1 MSRIS
6 DLALAAVIGGLAF
19 AAYHEFAK
27 EKAEE
32 QTFEAARQAALDAPD
47 PFLELEKFT
56 SASGDYGKSCF
67 ILLRGPCERRTEVEN
82 ELVVAGAKKGSV
94 PALVFLFDTSIKSP
108 LVNYTDLPDDESQ
121 RLGQR
126 LISLAESAPVTKEN
140 AALFS
145 EAAAL
150 LKYSTQTAKAIDLYV
165 KAWQTGAPWAAS
177 GLAYIYDEILNDQT
191 RAYFWYVRA
200 QNVPVGTESF
210 NSLSAEQKLTLQSK
224 ARDTNLANI

>member
-1 MSRIS
+1 MGWIS
-6 DLALAAVIGGLAF
+6 NLAMAAVIGGLAF
-19 AAYHEFAK
+19 GAYHTHSVD
-27 EKAEE
+27 KAEE
-32 QTFEAARQAALDAPD
+32 QTFKAARQAALNAPD
-47 PFLELEKFT
+47 PFLELDRFR
-56 SASGDYGKSCF
+56 SAIGDYGKSCYVF
-67 ILLRGPCERRTEVEN
+67 ADADCKRRTETEN
-82 ELVVAGAKKGSV
+82 ELVVAGARKGSV
-94 PALVFLFDTSIKSP
+94 PALIFLFNSGIRWPPIS
-108 LVNYTDLPDDESQ
+108 YTDLPDNESQ

-177 GLAYIYDEILNDQT
+177 ELAYIYDEILNDKT

-200 QNVPVGTESF
+200 QNVPAGTESF
-210 NSLSAEQKLTLQSK
+210 KSLSADEKLTLQSK
-224 ARDTNLANI
+224 AHDKDLVNI